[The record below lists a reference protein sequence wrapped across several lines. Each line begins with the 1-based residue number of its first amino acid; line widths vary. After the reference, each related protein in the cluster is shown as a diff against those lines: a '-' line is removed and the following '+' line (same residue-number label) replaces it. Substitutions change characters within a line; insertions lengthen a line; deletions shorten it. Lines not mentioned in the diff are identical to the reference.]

1 MLEKAPCGLCETCE
15 QCPHDDCVWDGISA
29 AEWAEARNLDADAR
43 HANESK
49 AAAQQ
54 RAYYEANREKVA
66 AQRRAYYE
74 ANREKVAAQQRAYY
88 EANREKI
95 NAYQRAY
102 RAARKETL

>member
-49 AAAQQ
+49 AAAQR
-54 RAYYEANREKVA
+54 RAYREANREKVA
-66 AQRRAYYE
+66 AQR
-74 ANREKVAAQQRAYY
+74 RAYY

>member
-15 QCPHDDCVWDGISA
+15 QCPHDDCVWDDISA

-54 RAYYEANREKVA
+54 RAYR
-66 AQRRAYYE
+66 
-74 ANREKVAAQQRAYY
+74 